1 MNTTEQDILREQ
13 QLSELASRIK
23 YHDHYYNMSE
33 DHGVWR
39 RGVADRDDIT
49 QRLEETFS
57 KRSEQL
63 EFWNEHAPKGCGYT
77 QAYIDELKSQGK

>member
-1 MNTTEQDILREQ
+1 MEQDVLREQ

-23 YHDHYYNMSE
+23 YHDHYYNMSD

-39 RGVADRDDIT
+39 RGVADREDIT

-57 KRSEQL
+57 KRSERL
-63 EFWNEHAPKGCGYT
+63 EFWNEHAPEGCGYT
-77 QAYIDELKSQGK
+77 QEFIDELKSKGK

>member
-1 MNTTEQDILREQ
+1 MTKDLLREY
-13 QLSELASRIK
+13 ELAKLALAIK
-23 YHDHYYNMSE
+23 NHDHYYNMSE

-39 RGVADRDDIT
+39 RGVADREDIT
-49 QRLEETFS
+49 QHLEEMFS